1 MRAAFIAGCDTRP
14 VLEFTEHIL
23 DFVALFVEGRVVF
36 DLPLA
41 VVLWRN
47 TRLDPFVLQGLPGAV
62 SCMDAPGVARGK
74 LT

>member
-1 MRAAFIAGCDTRP
+1 MCAAIISHGDPPP
-14 VLEFTEHIL
+14 VFEFSKHVL

-62 SCMDAPGVARGK
+62 SSMDAPGVARRK